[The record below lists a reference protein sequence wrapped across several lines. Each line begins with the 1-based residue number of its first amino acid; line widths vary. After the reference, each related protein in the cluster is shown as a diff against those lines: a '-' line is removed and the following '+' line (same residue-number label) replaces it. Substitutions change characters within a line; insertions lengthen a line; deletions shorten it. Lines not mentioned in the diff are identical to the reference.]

1 MYVVIPYALSLFL
14 ILSTFF
20 FLGREM
26 FVAFVGVME
35 GWDAQ
40 LLRLEKRSNTGIAG
54 PFGLTVTEA
63 STVDIIIT
71 NIGDEP
77 LSSFEDWDVIFE
89 LQDSSSLNF
98 AYLAYT
104 ESASP
109 AANEWTV
116 SGIYRDASALLAEV
130 VDPNV
135 LNPGEEMIIRAN
147 PSPSVVAGRYERATF
162 STPNGVTAKVIF
174 RVGATL
180 YIADSSD
187 ALAYKY
193 DDAGS
198 WLGSEF
204 LLLDNGDAAGITT
217 DDTNFWTTDLTDDLA
232 YKYAAN
238 FVSGG
243 NWAQDGA
250 NLDGAG
256 ITTDG
261 GNIWIV
267 DAADDTV
274 YKYDMSGNI
283 DSSFAL
289 DAANVDPVGITT
301 NSTNIWVVDSGT
313 LKAYKYDMVGAL
325 VSSFSLTAANSAP
338 TGITTNGSNIWTV
351 DSGAL
356 KVYKYEMDGTYL
368 TDGDITLDSAN
379 TNPSGITIL
388 PR

>member
-1 MYVVIPYALSLFL
+1 MYVVITFALSMGL
-14 ILSTFF
+14 IFSTFF
-20 FLGREM
+20 IMGREL
-26 FVAFVGVME
+26 FVTFVSVME
-35 GWDAQ
+35 GWEAQ
-40 LLRLEKRSNTGIAG
+40 QLRLEKRSKTGIVG
-54 PFGLTVTEA
+54 PFGLAITEG
-63 STVDIIIT
+63 STIDITIS

-77 LSSFEDWDVIFE
+77 LSKFEDWDVIFE

-116 SGIYRDASALLAEV
+116 SGVYIDASALTAEV

-147 PSPSVVAGRYERATF
+147 PSPSVVAGYYDRATI
-162 STPNGVTAKVIF
+162 STPNGVTVKVVF
-174 RVGATL
+174 RVKTTL
-180 YIADSSD
+180 YVADGSD

-204 LLLDNGDAAGITT
+204 LILDNGDAVGIAT
-217 DDTNFWTTDLTDDLA
+217 DDTDFWTTDLTDDLV
-232 YKYAAN
+232 YKYATN

-243 NWAQDGA
+243 SWAQDAA

-261 GNIWIV
+261 ANIWIV
-267 DAADDTV
+267 DEVDDTV
-274 YKYDMSGNI
+274 YKYDMVGAPV
-283 DSSFAL
+283 SSFL
-289 DAANVDPVGITT
+289 LTPANATSTGITT

-325 VSSFSLTAANSAP
+325 VSSFSLTAANTAP
-338 TGITTNGSNIWTV
+338 TGITTNGSNIWVV
-351 DSGAL
+351 DSETL
-356 KVYKYEMDGTYL
+356 KVYKYEMDGTYV

-379 TNPSGITIL
+379 TDPSGLTVL